1 VSVDLASVHPT
12 RLELLRLKHRKS
24 MAEGIVDIL
33 KKEVDALT
41 LTLFAL
47 VKKRSPLRNK
57 MYAALR
63 EAYTLFVEAEM
74 ISGSKRIE
82 EASLVTQPINFK
94 ISEETKKGVLGLL
107 FPVFQLVEENR
118 ISGPRFNPLD
128 TPASLDES
136 SSKIK
141 DALQDIVKL
150 AEIEETVKILL
161 DVIAVKKRQMNR
173 LQFKILPELD
183 ATTRYIELIL
193 EETERQD
200 AIRVRVLQRKRKE
213 RTLKH
218 SEKRTVC

>member
-41 LTLFAL
+41 LTLFEL
-47 VKKRSPLRNK
+47 VKKRSPLRDK
-57 MYAALR
+57 IYAALR

-82 EASLVTQPINFK
+82 EASLTASPIEFK
-94 ISEETKKGVLGLL
+94 ITEETKKGVLGLL

-128 TPASLDES
+128 TPANLDES

-141 DALQDIVKL
+141 EALQDIVKL
-150 AEIEETVKILL
+150 AEIEESVKILL
-161 DVIAVKKRQMNR
+161 DVIAIKKRQMNR

>member
-1 VSVDLASVHPT
+1 MSVDLASVHPT

-41 LTLFAL
+41 LTLFEL
-47 VKKRSPLRNK
+47 VKKRSPLRDK
-57 MYAALR
+57 IYAALR
-63 EAYTLFVEAEM
+63 EAYTVFVEAEM

-82 EASLVTQPINFK
+82 EASLVIQPIDFK
-94 ISEETKKGVLGLL
+94 ISEETTKGVLGLL
-107 FPVFQLVEENR
+107 FPVFQLVQENQ
-118 ISGPRFNPLD
+118 ISGPQFNPLD
-128 TPASLDES
+128 TPAVLDES

-150 AEIEETVKILL
+150 AEIEEAMKILL

-183 ATTRYIELIL
+183 AAVRYIELIL

-213 RTLKH
+213 RALKDG
-218 SEKRTVC
+218 